1 MLKLILIDDEMWS
14 REVVKRLLHFGELN
28 LTLVAEA
35 ADGYEGLEAI
45 RKHHPDIVITDMKM
59 PGLNGVELL
68 KKLSLDFPN
77 IKTIV
82 MSGFEDVQYL
92 RQAIRSRS
100 VEYLLKPIKESDI
113 NQAVANCIS
122 ELQRAQRTR
131 LQSNRIFADE
141 TAQREYAQLI
151 KALNLAI
158 IKHHPKEA
166 HYILQGLKRFE
177 TQGLDSEVILRIQ
190 EHLIHQIQHY
200 LITQNID
207 FTYEIE
213 ALASDSVDQ
222 LIERITQIY
231 TDVLS
236 AIAQSAINKPQD
248 DVAAMREFID
258 QHLMYPISL
267 DDVADKFHLS
277 PEHLSRQFKKKTG
290 EGITSYILRTKM
302 ERAAD
307 LIKTTDYPMKTVA
320 ELVGFENV
328 PYFYKQF
335 NRWFDCAPG
344 EYKAKC
350 TDNTSK

>member
-1 MLKLILIDDEMWS
+1 MLKLILVDDEMWS
-14 REVVKRLLHFGELN
+14 REVVKRLIHFEQFD

-35 ADGYEGLEAI
+35 QDGYAGLEAV
-45 RKHHPDIVITDMKM
+45 RLHHPDIVITDMKM
-59 PGLNGVELL
+59 PGLNGVEFL
-68 KKLSLDFPN
+68 KKLSVEFPA

-100 VEYLLKPIKESDI
+100 VEYLLKPIKETDI
-113 NQAVANCIS
+113 NAAIANCVD
-122 ELQRAQRTR
+122 ELQKAKRTR

-141 TAQREYAQLI
+141 SVQRDYAQLI

-158 IKHHPKEA
+158 IKHQPQEA
-166 HYILQGLKRFE
+166 HHILQGLKRFAASGNDAE
-177 TQGLDSEVILRIQ
+177 TLMRIQ

-200 LITQNID
+200 LVTQNID
-207 FTYEIE
+207 FSYEIDEFSVDSIE
-213 ALASDSVDQ
+213 AL
-222 LIERITQIY
+222 IPRISRIY
-231 TDVLS
+231 EEVLTKL
-236 AIAQSAINKPQD
+236 AQSSTHKPDDDWLAIRD
-248 DVAAMREFID
+248 FID

-277 PEHLSRQFKKKTG
+277 PEHVSRQFKKKTG
-290 EGITSYILRTKM
+290 EGITTYILRTKM

-307 LIKTTDYPMKTVA
+307 LILTSDFPMKTIA

-335 NRWFDCAPG
+335 NRWFACAPG
-344 EYKAKC
+344 EYKAKHRS
-350 TDNTSK
+350 DTSK